1 MFVPPAPLRS
11 GQSFNFE
18 QPALAVSDVDAV
30 CLRADG
36 NIKNVMYRVL
46 NLLSLSF
53 PGPAALCVLRAV
65 VLLALHPQHECK
77 TASSPVIATWPGKKV
92 R

>member
-11 GQSFNFE
+11 GQSVNFE

-46 NLLSLSF
+46 NLLSLGF
-53 PGPAALCVLRAV
+53 PGPAALCVLRAS
-65 VLLALHPQHECK
+65 VLLAMHSHSDVRRLH
-77 TASSPVIATWPGKKV
+77 
-92 R
+92 RLL